1 MSQYLLSYFLRIFL
15 YANRMSIKEKIGLRI
30 KQERTSK
37 KLTMKALAELT
48 DNLNISRIN
57 NYERGER
64 TPGPEEIKQ
73 LAKALD
79 VSPSFLMCL
88 SDDRQ
93 GSFKTPG
100 LGGLLPILDYK
111 SACDPALAIQRIK
124 DESYSE
130 KIELIPI
137 SSVVQDRIGQ
147 NAFALVVKDESMI
160 PEFKFDDIL
169 IVDPNTQ
176 PNPGDFII
184 IRLENESEVI
194 IRKFKQLSASKEK
207 PEFELI
213 AINNDWPDVKISKE
227 FHNIFIG
234 TAISLVRLIKR

>member
-1 MSQYLLSYFLRIFL
+1 
-15 YANRMSIKEKIGLRI
+15 MSIKEKIGLRI
-30 KQERTSK
+30 KQERKSK
-37 KLTMKALAELT
+37 NLTMKALAELT

-73 LAKALD
+73 LAKALE

-111 SACDPALAIQRIK
+111 SACEPALAIQKIK

-130 KIELIPI
+130 KLDLIPI
-137 SSVVQDRIGQ
+137 SSTVQERIGK

-160 PEFKFDDIL
+160 PEFKLDDML
-169 IVDPNTQ
+169 IVDPDTQ

-184 IRLENESEVI
+184 VRLENESEAI
-194 IRKFKQLSASKEK
+194 IRKFKQLSASKVN

-227 FHNIFIG
+227 FNEVFIG
-234 TAISLVRLIKR
+234 SVISLFRTVKR

>member
-1 MSQYLLSYFLRIFL
+1 
-15 YANRMSIKEKIGLRI
+15 MSIKEKIGLRI

-37 KLTMKALAELT
+37 KLTMRALAELT

-100 LGGLLPILDYK
+100 LGGLIPILDYK
-111 SACDPALAIQRIK
+111 SACEPVLAIQKIK
-124 DESYSE
+124 DELYSE
-130 KIELIPI
+130 KLDLVPI
-137 SSVVQDRIGQ
+137 NSDVQKRIGK
-147 NAFALVVKDESMI
+147 NAFALLVKDESML
-160 PEFKFDDIL
+160 PELRFDDIL
-169 IVDPNTQ
+169 IIDPDTQ
-176 PNPGDFII
+176 PSPGDFIVVK
-184 IRLENESEVI
+184 LESDVEVI
-194 IRKFKQLSASKEK
+194 IRKYKKLSASIDD
-207 PEFELI
+207 PEVKLI
-213 AINNDWPDVKISKE
+213 ALNNDWPEVMITKDFKKILM
-227 FHNIFIG
+227 G
-234 TAISLVRLIKR
+234 TVISLFRTIKR

>member
-1 MSQYLLSYFLRIFL
+1 
-15 YANRMSIKEKIGLRI
+15 MSIKEKIGLRI
-30 KQERTSK
+30 KQERKSK
-37 KLTMKALAELT
+37 NLTMKALAELT
-48 DNLNISRIN
+48 DNLNLSRIN

-73 LAKALD
+73 LAKVLE

-93 GSFKTPG
+93 GSFKNPG

-111 SACDPALAIQRIK
+111 SACDPALAIERIK

-130 KIELIPI
+130 KLDLIPI
-137 SSVVQDRIGQ
+137 SSTVQKRIGK
-147 NAFALVVKDESMI
+147 NAFALAVKDESMA

-169 IVDPNTQ
+169 IIDPDTQ

-184 IRLENESEVI
+184 VKLENESEAI
-194 IRKFKQLSASKEK
+194 IRKFKQLSASKEN

-227 FHNIFIG
+227 FNEIFIG
-234 TAISLVRLIKR
+234 SVISLFRTIKR

>member
-1 MSQYLLSYFLRIFL
+1 
-15 YANRMSIKEKIGLRI
+15 MSIKEKIGLRI

-37 KLTMKALAELT
+37 KLTMRALAELT

-73 LAKALD
+73 LAKALE

-100 LGGLLPILDYK
+100 LGGLIPVLDYK
-111 SACDPALAIQRIK
+111 SACEPALAIQKIK
-124 DESYSE
+124 EASYSE
-130 KIELIPI
+130 KFDLVPL
-137 SSVVQDRIGQ
+137 SSDVHKRIGK
-147 NAFALVVKDESMI
+147 NAFALVVKDESML

-169 IVDPNTQ
+169 IVDPDTQ
-176 PNPGDFII
+176 PHPGDFII
-184 IRLENESEVI
+184 ISLENESEVI
-194 IRKFKQLSASKEK
+194 IRKFKQLSASREK

-213 AINNDWPDVKISKE
+213 AINNDWPNVKISKE
-227 FHNIFIG
+227 LNKIFIG
-234 TAISLVRLIKR
+234 TVISLSRIVKR

>member
-1 MSQYLLSYFLRIFL
+1 
-15 YANRMSIKEKIGLRI
+15 MSIKEKIGLRI

-73 LAKALD
+73 LAKALE

-111 SACDPALAIQRIK
+111 RACDPALAIQRIK

-169 IVDPNTQ
+169 IVDPDTQ
-176 PNPGDFII
+176 PNPGDYIVV
-184 IRLENESEVI
+184 RLENESEII
-194 IRKFKQLSASKEK
+194 IRKLKQLSASKER
-207 PEFELI
+207 PEFELL
-213 AINNDWPDVKISKE
+213 AINNDWPDVKISNE
-227 FHNIFIG
+227 FNEIFI
-234 TAISLVRLIKR
+234 ASVISLFRTIKR

>member
-1 MSQYLLSYFLRIFL
+1 
-15 YANRMSIKEKIGLRI
+15 MSIKEKIGLRI

-73 LAKALD
+73 LAKALE

-100 LGGLLPILDYK
+100 LGGLLPILDCK

-169 IVDPNTQ
+169 IVDPDTQ
-176 PNPGDFII
+176 PNPGDYIVV
-184 IRLENESEVI
+184 RLENESEII
-194 IRKFKQLSASKEK
+194 IRKLKQLSASKER
-207 PEFELI
+207 PEFELL
-213 AINNDWPDVKISKE
+213 AINNDWPDVKISNE
-227 FHNIFIG
+227 FNEIFI
-234 TAISLVRLIKR
+234 ASVISLFRTIKR

>member
-1 MSQYLLSYFLRIFL
+1 
-15 YANRMSIKEKIGLRI
+15 MSIKEKIGLRI
-30 KQERTSK
+30 KQERKSK
-37 KLTMKALAELT
+37 NLTMKALAELT
-48 DNLNISRIN
+48 DNLNLSRIN

-73 LAKALD
+73 LAKVLE

-93 GSFKTPG
+93 GSFKNPG

-111 SACDPALAIQRIK
+111 SACDPALAIERIK

-130 KIELIPI
+130 KLDLIPI
-137 SSVVQDRIGQ
+137 SSTVQKRIGK
-147 NAFALVVKDESMI
+147 NAFALAVKDESMA

-169 IVDPNTQ
+169 IIDPDTQ
-176 PNPGDFII
+176 PNPCDFII
-184 IRLENESEVI
+184 VKLENESEAI
-194 IRKFKQLSASKEK
+194 IRKFKQLSASKEN

-227 FHNIFIG
+227 FNEIFIG
-234 TAISLVRLIKR
+234 SVISLFRTIKR

>member
-73 LAKALD
+73 LAKALE

-100 LGGLLPILDYK
+100 FGGLLPILDHK
-111 SACDPALAIQRIK
+111 SACDPVLAIQRIK

-137 SSVVQDRIGQ
+137 SSAVQDRIGQ

-213 AINNDWPDVKISKE
+213 AINSDWPDVKISKE
-227 FHNIFIG
+227 FNEIFIG
-234 TAISLVRLIKR
+234 VVISLFRTIKR

>member
-30 KQERTSK
+30 KHERTSK

-73 LAKALD
+73 LAKALE

-111 SACDPALAIQRIK
+111 SACDPALAIQRLK

-130 KIELIPI
+130 KLDLIPI
-137 SSVVQDRIGQ
+137 SSTVQERVGK
-147 NAFALVVKDESMI
+147 NAFALLVKDESMI

-169 IVDPNTQ
+169 IVDPNTIPQ
-176 PNPGDFII
+176 PGDFIVVK
-184 IRLENESEVI
+184 LEGEDAVI
-194 IRKFKQLSASKEK
+194 IRKYKQLSAINE
-207 PEFELI
+207 PEVELI
-213 AINNDWPDVKISKE
+213 ALNNDWSNVKIPKG
-227 FHNIFIG
+227 FNNMLIG
-234 TAISLVRLIKR
+234 VVISLFRTIKR

>member
-1 MSQYLLSYFLRIFL
+1 
-15 YANRMSIKEKIGLRI
+15 MSIKEKIGLRI
-30 KQERTSK
+30 KQERTNK

-48 DNLNISRIN
+48 ENLNISRIN

-73 LAKALD
+73 LAKALE

-111 SACDPALAIQRIK
+111 SACEPALAIQKIK
-124 DESYSE
+124 EEAYSE
-130 KIELIPI
+130 KLNLIPI
-137 SSVVQDRIGQ
+137 SSTIHERIGK
-147 NAFALVVKDESMI
+147 NAFALSVKDESMV
-160 PEFKFDDIL
+160 PEFKFDDVVI
-169 IVDPNTQ
+169 IDPDTQ
-176 PNPGDFII
+176 PNPGDFVIV
-184 IRLENESEVI
+184 RLENESEVI
-194 IRKFKQLSASKEK
+194 IRKFKQLSASREK

-227 FHNIFIG
+227 FNKIFIG
-234 TAISLVRLIKR
+234 TVISLARVIKR